1 MSSLLES
8 LPFLTATVE
17 AGSFAGAA
25 RRLGVTPSAVSRRV
39 AQLEAELG
47 VQLLARTTRRLR
59 TTQDGQAF
67 YEHCVRILTR
77 LEEARQQLARTSAS
91 PSGVL
96 RVDAPVALGRA
107 ILAPRLPLFLRRYP
121 DVRLELSLHDRFVD
135 PVTEGL
141 DLLVRIGRLLDSGLM
156 ARRLGESRV
165 IHCASPDY
173 LRRRGVPSTPGEL
186 AQHDCLGYLRD
197 FRVTPFVFAAGENV
211 REVEIAGPCHT
222 NDSEVLRKLAQA
234 GQGIAAVFDFVVR
247 DLLHSG
253 ELVTVLD
260 DHPSSSWPIHALYL
274 PNRHLLPKV
283 RVFID
288 FLAEEVFSLPYSSVG
303 AAGR

>member
-17 AGSFAGAA
+17 TGSFAGAA

-59 TTQDGQAF
+59 TTQDGQVF
-67 YEHCVRILTR
+67 YEHCARILAR
-77 LEEARQQLARTSAS
+77 LEEARHQLARTSAS

-96 RVDAPVALGRA
+96 RVDAPVAIGRA

-121 DVRLELSLHDRFVD
+121 DVRVELTLHDRFVD
-135 PVTEGL
+135 PVTEGI
-141 DLLVRIGRLLDSGLM
+141 DLLVRIGKLLDSGLV

-165 IHCASPDY
+165 IHCASPEY
-173 LRRRGVPSTPGEL
+173 LARRGVPRTPADL
-186 AQHDCLGYLRD
+186 VHHDWLGYLRD
-197 FRVTPFVFAAGENV
+197 FHPMPYTFVSDDHV
-211 REVEIAGPCHT
+211 REVEITGQCYS
-222 NDSEVLRKLAQA
+222 NDAEVLRILAQG
-234 GQGIAAVFDFVVR
+234 GQGIIAIFDLVVR
-247 DLLHSG
+247 ERLESG

-260 DHPSSSWPIHALYL
+260 DHPSSTWPIHALYL

-288 FLAEEVFSLPYSSVG
+288 FLAEEVFQSSAG
-303 AAGR
+303 ADGR

>member
-17 AGSFAGAA
+17 SGSFAAAA

-67 YEHCVRILTR
+67 YEHCVRILAR
-77 LEEARQQLARTSAS
+77 LEEARDQLARTSAS

-107 ILAPRLPLFLRRYP
+107 ILAPKLPVFLRRYP
-121 DVRLELSLHDRFVD
+121 DVRVELTLHDRFVD

-141 DLLVRIGRLLDSGLM
+141 DLLVRIGKLLDSGLM
-156 ARRLGESRV
+156 ARKLGESRV
-165 IHCASPDY
+165 IHCAAPEY
-173 LRRRGVPSTPGEL
+173 LRQRGVPRTPGEL
-186 AQHDCLGYLRD
+186 EQHNCLAYLRD
-197 FRVTPFVFAAGENV
+197 FRATPFTFMAGENI
-211 REVEIAGPCHT
+211 REVEISGPCHS

-247 DLLHSG
+247 DLLQSG

-260 DHPSSSWPIHALYL
+260 EHPSSSWPIHALYL

-288 FLAEEVFSLPYSSVG
+288 FLVEEVFQSS
-303 AAGR
+303 ADSAGR